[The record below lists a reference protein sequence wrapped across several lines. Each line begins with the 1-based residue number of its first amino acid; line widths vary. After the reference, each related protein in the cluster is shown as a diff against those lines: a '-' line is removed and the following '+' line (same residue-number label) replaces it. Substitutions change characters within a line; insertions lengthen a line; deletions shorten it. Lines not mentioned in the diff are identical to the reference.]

1 MPKQPAFPGLRN
13 AMKKKVTR
21 RGQFLA
27 EMLAVLLALIAPHDS
42 KAGLKGGRGPMVRCE
57 FALARVPA
65 RRGCQRLV
73 QLARS
78 ARSDRRA
85 GFDAR
90 EAMNARVSASEG
102 WLRVAMSRHATRN
115 EPRQTVANTHAITI
129 AWRSRTKMARLGGA
143 ENIGPERAKT
153 ASATP
158 IPVRR
163 GRVRSIENLGNFQ
176 AQRDRERAIRCHG
189 GGEGGIR
196 THGGLAPTTVFET
209 APIDRSGTSPRSLR
223 VLVDPFHS
231 FKVEIDMCR
240 RACCKTPAAAGHDD
254 AVSDRGVGSG

>member
-1 MPKQPAFPGLRN
+1 
-13 AMKKKVTR
+13 
-21 RGQFLA
+21 
-27 EMLAVLLALIAPHDS
+27 
-42 KAGLKGGRGPMVRCE
+42 MVRCE

-78 ARSDRRA
+78 ASCDIRA

-90 EAMNARVSASEG
+90 EAMTAGVSASEG

-163 GRVRSIENLGNFQ
+163 VRVRSIENLGNFQ

-196 THGGLAPTTVFET
+196 THGPLRDAGFQNRSVRPTPAPLRRASAVASAVEVS
-209 APIDRSGTSPRSLR
+209 SGRPRSR
-223 VLVDPFHS
+223 PS
-231 FKVEIDMCR
+231 R
-240 RACCKTPAAAGHDD
+240 
-254 AVSDRGVGSG
+254 